1 MRLPTSVSAS
11 ITTSPGP
18 AVLRNAFRRGRE
30 ALGTAREQSRVWPVP
45 AGACGVFPGHAGGH
59 GMAES
64 TDRAG
69 WSLQASAVPD
79 GVRLELALP
88 DLGGTPVT
96 AAIVLDRAEARAFA
110 R

>member
-1 MRLPTSVSAS
+1 
-11 ITTSPGP
+11 
-18 AVLRNAFRRGRE
+18 
-30 ALGTAREQSRVWPVP
+30 
-45 AGACGVFPGHAGGH
+45 
-59 GMAES
+59 MAES
-64 TDRAG
+64 TDRGG

-110 R
+110 RALLAAAGDATERTFPKPVSYTHLTLPTKA